1 MNVRRFLVGVAL
13 LAATGSPIHVH
24 AQGLSVDVSTG
35 RIAYD
40 PITTGDA
47 THNLVGTV
55 RYETL
60 RDQWVYGSAA
70 VPPRSGDPLWGAGGA
85 GGRFVLP
92 RSEDRRVTA
101 GADVAGET
109 FLFRDPVVLQTGKG
123 GSIDALPFVKLSS
136 GTAGVELR
144 SGWRGQTLSMGGVV
158 GNTVQRRGVF
168 ETGARATYDALTVR
182 AEADM
187 RWVRA
192 SEGTF
197 PFLGGSV
204 IYGNSRGYLSFHA
217 GRWLSELLDD
227 VAWGGGAGVGVG
239 RGATVWFN
247 AQQQASDPLYWNAS
261 RRTWSIGVTQRFGGS
276 RAVLQPAT
284 RVGGGDVIIRLPVSA
299 ASGSDLW
306 VAGDFNG
313 WKPARMQR
321 DGRDWVLR
329 VPLAPGVYKYS
340 FRGAD
345 GKWFVPASVPG
356 RRDDGM
362 GGHVAVLVVS

>member
-1 MNVRRFLVGVAL
+1 MIVRRLLVCVAM
-13 LAATGSPIHVH
+13 LAAGLPAQAY

-40 PITTGDA
+40 PITFGDA
-47 THNLVGTV
+47 THNIAGTV
-55 RYETL
+55 RYDTAK
-60 RDQWVYGSAA
+60 DQRVYGSASA
-70 VPPRSGDPLWGAGGA
+70 PLRSGDPLWGAVGA
-85 GGRFVLP
+85 GARFLLP
-92 RSEDRRVTA
+92 GSADRRVTA
-101 GADVAGET
+101 GADVGGEG
-109 FLFRDPVVLQTGKG
+109 FLFRDRVVLQAGSG
-123 GSIDALPFVKLSS
+123 GSLDALPFVKLS
-136 GTAGVELR
+136 GGAAGVELR
-144 SGWRGQTLSMGGVV
+144 SGWRGQTLSMGGLA
-158 GNTVQRRGVF
+158 QRRAVF
-168 ETGARATYDALTVR
+168 ETGARATYDAIAVR

-204 IYGNSRGYLSFHA
+204 IYGSSRGYVSFNA
-217 GRWLSELLDD
+217 GRWLSDVLND
-227 VAWGGGAGVGVG
+227 VAWGGGAGVAVG
-239 RGATVWFN
+239 RGAMVWFN
-247 AQQQASDPLYWNAS
+247 AQQQATDPLYWNAP
-261 RRTWSIGVTQRFGGS
+261 RRTWSVGVTQQLRAP

-284 RVGGGDVIIRLPVSA
+284 RQNGGDVVIRLPAAA
-299 ASGSDLW
+299 ASGGDLW

-321 DGRDWVLR
+321 EGRDWVLR

-340 FRGAD
+340 FRDAD
-345 GKWFVPASVPG
+345 GKWFVPATMPG

>member
-1 MNVRRFLVGVAL
+1 MSVRRFLVFVAL
-13 LAATGSPIHVH
+13 LAATGSPAPAR

-40 PITTGDA
+40 PITPGEA
-47 THNLVGTV
+47 THNIAATV
-55 RYETL
+55 RYDTV
-60 RDQWVYGSAA
+60 RDHRVYGSASA
-70 VPPRSGDPLWGAGGA
+70 PLRSGDPLWGAVGA
-85 GGRFVLP
+85 GGRLLLP

-101 GADVAGET
+101 GADVGGEG
-109 FLFRDPVVLQTGKG
+109 FLFRDRVALQTGNG
-123 GSIDALPFVKLSS
+123 GSLDALPFVKLS
-136 GTAGVELR
+136 GGAAGVEFR
-144 SGWRGQTLSMGGVV
+144 SGWRGQTLSLGDI
-158 GNTVQRRGVF
+158 VQRRAVF
-168 ETGARATYDALTVR
+168 ETGARATYDSITVR

-204 IYGNSRGYLSFHA
+204 IYGNSRGYVSFHA
-217 GRWLSELLDD
+217 GRWLSDLLDD
-227 VAWGGGAGVGVG
+227 VAWGGGAGVTVG

-261 RRTWSIGVTQRFGGS
+261 RRTWSVGVTQQL
-276 RAVLQPAT
+276 RAPRAILAPAT
-284 RVGGGDVIIRLPVSA
+284 RVTGGDVIISLPTTA
-299 ASGSDLW
+299 ASGSELW

-329 VPLAPGVYKYS
+329 LPLKPGVYKYS
-340 FRGAD
+340 FRSAD
-345 GKWFVPASVPG
+345 GKWFVPASMPG

>member
-1 MNVRRFLVGVAL
+1 MNVRRLFVSVAL
-13 LAATGSPIHVH
+13 VAATGSPATTH

-40 PITTGDA
+40 PITTGEA
-47 THNLVGTV
+47 THNIAGTV
-55 RYETL
+55 RYDTVTGH
-60 RDQWVYGSAA
+60 RVYGSTSA
-70 VPPRSGDPLWGAGGA
+70 PLRSGDPLWGAIGA
-85 GGRFVLP
+85 GARLLLP
-92 RSEDRRVTA
+92 RSEERRVTA
-101 GADVAGET
+101 GADVSGEG
-109 FLFRDPVVLQTGKG
+109 FLFRDRVVLQTGKG
-123 GSIDALPFVKLSS
+123 GSFDALPFVRLSR
-136 GTAGVELR
+136 GAAGVELR
-144 SGWRGQTLSMGGVV
+144 SGWRGQALSMGGVV
-158 GNTVQRRGVF
+158 DSGVQRRGVF
-168 ETGARATYDALTVR
+168 ETGARATYDAITVR

-204 IYGNSRGYLSFHA
+204 IYGNARGYVSFNA
-217 GRWLSELLDD
+217 GRWLSDVLDD
-227 VAWGGGAGVGVG
+227 AAWGGGGGVAVG
-239 RGATVWFN
+239 RDATVWFS
-247 AQQQASDPLYWNAS
+247 AQQQASDPLYWNAP
-261 RRTWSIGVTQRFGGS
+261 RRTWSVGVTQRLGAP
-276 RAVLQPAT
+276 RTVLRPAT
-284 RVGGGDVIIRLPVSA
+284 RLNGGDVVIRLPVTA
-299 ASGSDLW
+299 ASGAELW

-313 WKPARMQR
+313 WKAARMQR
-321 DGRDWVLR
+321 DGTDWVLR

>member
-1 MNVRRFLVGVAL
+1 MSARRFLVFVAL
-13 LAATGSPIHVH
+13 LAATGLPSPAR

-47 THNLVGTV
+47 THNIAATV
-55 RYETL
+55 RYDTV
-60 RDQWVYGSAA
+60 RDQRIYGSASA
-70 VPPRSGDPLWGAGGA
+70 PLRSGDPLWGAVGA
-85 GGRFVLP
+85 GGRLLLP

-101 GADVAGET
+101 GADVGGEG
-109 FLFRDPVVLQTGKG
+109 FLFRDRVALQNGNG
-123 GSIDALPFVKLSS
+123 GSIDALPFIKLS
-136 GTAGVELR
+136 GGAAGVELR
-144 SGWRGQTLSMGGVV
+144 SGWRGQALSMGGIVE
-158 GNTVQRRGVF
+158 RRGVF
-168 ETGARATYDALTVR
+168 ETGARATYDAATVR

-197 PFLGGSV
+197 PFLGGSA
-204 IYGNSRGYLSFHA
+204 IYGNSRGYVSFHA
-217 GRWLSELLDD
+217 GRWLSEALDD
-227 VAWGGGAGVGVG
+227 VAWGGGAGVTVG

-261 RRTWSIGVTQRFGGS
+261 RRTWSVGVTQQLRAP
-276 RAVLQPAT
+276 RAVLEPAT
-284 RVGGGDVIIRLPVSA
+284 RLAGGDVIIRLPTAA
-299 ASGSDLW
+299 ASGSELW

-329 VPLAPGVYKYS
+329 LPLKPGVYKYT
-340 FRGAD
+340 FRDAD
-345 GKWFVPASVPG
+345 GKWFVPASVAG